1 MEINWFSVKWDN
13 NYKNHLL
20 MKTILKY
27 TKPILSIF
35 LGIAGLYLINLFFMK
50 PISMDHYLG
59 KEIISGMMD
68 SPEAMTYLGI
78 VDRLNFITNHQ
89 SNLSVH
95 GLEDRAEDLADL
107 KESKAMLE
115 RYDNSKLS
123 RQQKITKKIA
133 LFDLENKIKQEE
145 QFPFHDYPLNQIGG
159 IHLNMVQF
167 MTDIHPIRSKTEA
180 RAYIDRLNMFDEV
193 FGSSMETLNAQKD
206 AGIFPP
212 RFVFDHVI
220 RQLNEFINADEGNPI
235 RDVFERKI
243 NDSELGF
250 DDEFKAELMNDLN
263 LAIEES
269 VNPSFQLLLDF
280 MTATL
285 PMADPN
291 DGVWSLPNGDEFYAL
306 RLKVYTTTDYT
317 AEEIH
322 NIGLS
327 EVERISKRMQSI
339 LAELGYGDNLNV
351 GQMMNELNE
360 DPQFLYAD
368 TPDRKSIVV
377 KDYNDIVEETW
388 ITAAASFHK
397 MPASKVEV
405 RAVPEYSEQN
415 EAGGYYSAPALDG
428 SRPGVFYANL
438 YDIKQTP
445 TYSMRTLA
453 FHEAIPG
460 HHLQNALNLEN
471 EELTL
476 YRRFGYYTSAFGEG
490 WALYSERLSVEL
502 GMAKT
507 LYDELGVLQS
517 ELFRAVRLVVDTGLH
532 YKRWTREEAM
542 DYMKKTTGMSDAEVV
557 AEIERYI
564 VWPGQA
570 CSYKVGMLKILD
582 LREEAKAELGD
593 AFNIRDF
600 HSAVLDHGEPP
611 LFIVE
616 ELVDEMISNAN

>member
-1 MEINWFSVKWDN
+1 
-13 NYKNHLL
+13 
-20 MKTILKY
+20 
-27 TKPILSIF
+27 
-35 LGIAGLYLINLFFMK
+35 MK
-50 PISMDHYLG
+50 PISLDHYLG
-59 KEIISGMMD
+59 KEVISGMLD

-78 VDRLNFITNHQ
+78 IDQFNFITKHQ
-89 SNLSVH
+89 SKLSVY
-95 GLEDRAEDLADL
+95 GLEDQAEDLADM
-107 KESKAMLE
+107 KKSRAILE
-115 RYDNSKLS
+115 RYDDSKLTK
-123 RQQKITKKIA
+123 QQRISKNVA
-133 LFDLENKIKQEE
+133 LFDLDNKIKQEE
-145 QFPFHDYPLNQIGG
+145 EFPFHDYPLNQIGG

-167 MTDIHPIRSKTEA
+167 MTDVHPIRSKNEA
-180 RAYIDRLNMFDEV
+180 RAYIDRLNMLDDV
-193 FGSSMETLNAQKD
+193 FGSTIESLNAQRD

-220 RQLNEFINADEGNPI
+220 RQLNELINADQNPI

-243 NDSELGF
+243 NEPELGF
-250 DDEFKAELMNDLN
+250 SDKFKAELINDLN
-263 LAIEES
+263 LAMEES

-280 MTATL
+280 MIETL

-306 RLKVYTTTDYT
+306 RLKVYTTTDYS
-317 AEEIH
+317 AEDIH

-327 EVERISKRMQSI
+327 EVDRISKRMQDI
-339 LAELGYGDNLNV
+339 LSELGYGDNLNV
-351 GQMMNELNE
+351 GEMMNQLNE

-368 TPDRKSIVV
+368 TPDRKTIVI
-377 KDYNDIVEETW
+377 KDYSDIVEETW
-388 ITAAASFHK
+388 MAAADSFHR

-415 EAGGYYSAPALDG
+415 EAGGYYMSPALDG

-445 TYSMRTLA
+445 TYSMRALA

-471 EELTL
+471 EDLTL

-507 LYDELGVLQS
+507 LFDELGVLQS
-517 ELFRAVRLVVDTGLH
+517 ELFRSVRLVVDTGLH

-557 AEIERYI
+557 SEIERYI

-570 CSYKVGMLKILD
+570 CSYKVGMIKILD
-582 LREEAKAELGD
+582 LRERAKDQMGD
-593 AFNIRDF
+593 SFDIRDF

-616 ELVDEMISNAN
+616 ELVDEMISDAN

>member
-1 MEINWFSVKWDN
+1 MK
-13 NYKNHLL
+13 LL
-20 MKTILKY
+20 LNLTKKT
-27 TKPILSIF
+27 LSIV
-35 LGIAGLYLINLFFMK
+35 LGIFGLYLVNLFFMK
-50 PISMDHYLG
+50 PISLDHYLG
-59 KEIISGMMD
+59 KEVISGMLD

-78 VDRLNFITNHQ
+78 IDQFNFITKHQ
-89 SNLSVH
+89 SKLSVY
-95 GLEDRAEDLADL
+95 GLEDQAEDLADM
-107 KESKAMLE
+107 KKSRAILE
-115 RYDNSKLS
+115 RYDDSKLTK
-123 RQQKITKKIA
+123 QQRISKNVA
-133 LFDLENKIKQEE
+133 LFDLDNKIRQEE
-145 QFPFHDYPLNQIGG
+145 EFPFHDYPLNQIGG

-167 MTDIHPIRSKTEA
+167 MTDVHPIRNKSEA
-180 RAYIDRLNMFDEV
+180 RAYIDRLNMLDDV
-193 FGSSMETLNAQKD
+193 FGSTMESLNAQRD

-220 RQLNEFINADEGNPI
+220 RQLNELINADQNPI

-243 NDSELGF
+243 NEPELGF
-250 DDEFKAELMNDLN
+250 SDKLKAELINDLN
-263 LAIEES
+263 LAMEES

-280 MTATL
+280 MTETL

-291 DGVWSLPNGDEFYAL
+291 DGVWSLPNGDDFYAL
-306 RLKVYTTTDYT
+306 RLKVYTTTDYS
-317 AEEIH
+317 AEDIH

-327 EVERISKRMQSI
+327 EVDRISKRMQDI
-339 LAELGYGDNLNV
+339 LSELGYGDNLNV
-351 GQMMNELNE
+351 GEMMNQLNE

-368 TPDRKSIVV
+368 TPDRKTIVI
-377 KDYNDIVEETW
+377 KDYSDIVEETW
-388 ITAAASFHK
+388 MAAADSFHR

-415 EAGGYYSAPALDG
+415 EAGGYYMSPALDG

-445 TYSMRTLA
+445 TYSMRALA

-471 EELTL
+471 EDLTL

-507 LYDELGVLQS
+507 LFDELGVLQS
-517 ELFRAVRLVVDTGLH
+517 ELFRSVRLVVDTGLH

-557 AEIERYI
+557 SEIERYI

-570 CSYKVGMLKILD
+570 CSYKVGMIKILD
-582 LREEAKAELGD
+582 LRERAKDQMGD
-593 AFNIRDF
+593 SFDIRDF

-616 ELVDEMISNAN
+616 ELVDEMINDAN

>member
-1 MEINWFSVKWDN
+1 
-13 NYKNHLL
+13 
-20 MKTILKY
+20 
-27 TKPILSIF
+27 
-35 LGIAGLYLINLFFMK
+35 MK
-50 PISMDHYLG
+50 PISLDHYLG
-59 KEIISGMMD
+59 KEVISGMLD

-78 VDRLNFITNHQ
+78 IDQFNFITKHQ
-89 SNLSVH
+89 SKLSVY
-95 GLEDRAEDLADL
+95 GLEDQAEDLADM
-107 KESKAMLE
+107 KKSRAILE
-115 RYDNSKLS
+115 RYNDSKLTK
-123 RQQKITKKIA
+123 QQRISKNVA
-133 LFDLENKIKQEE
+133 LFDLDNKIRQEE
-145 QFPFHDYPLNQIGG
+145 EFPFHDYPLNQIGG

-167 MTDIHPIRSKTEA
+167 MTDVHPIRSKNEA
-180 RAYIDRLNMFDEV
+180 RAYIDRLNMLDDV
-193 FGSSMETLNAQKD
+193 FGSTIESLNAQRD

-220 RQLNEFINADEGNPI
+220 RQLNELINADQNPI

-243 NDSELGF
+243 NEPELGF
-250 DDEFKAELMNDLN
+250 SDQFKSELINDLN
-263 LAIEES
+263 LAMEES

-280 MTATL
+280 MIETL

-306 RLKVYTTTDYT
+306 RLKVYTTTDYS
-317 AEEIH
+317 AEDIH

-327 EVERISKRMQSI
+327 EVDRISKRMQDI
-339 LAELGYGDNLNV
+339 LSELGYGDNLNV
-351 GQMMNELNE
+351 GEMMNQLNE

-368 TPDRKSIVV
+368 TPDRKTIVI
-377 KDYNDIVEETW
+377 KDYSDIVEETW
-388 ITAAASFHK
+388 MAAADSFHR

-415 EAGGYYSAPALDG
+415 EAGGYYMSPSLDG

-445 TYSMRTLA
+445 TYSMRALA

-471 EELTL
+471 EDLTL

-507 LYDELGVLQS
+507 LFDELGVLQS
-517 ELFRAVRLVVDTGLH
+517 ELFRSVRLVVDTGLH

-557 AEIERYI
+557 SEIERYI

-570 CSYKVGMLKILD
+570 CSYKVGMIKILD
-582 LREEAKAELGD
+582 LRERAKDQMGD
-593 AFNIRDF
+593 SFDIRDF

-616 ELVDEMISNAN
+616 ELVDEMISDAN

>member
-1 MEINWFSVKWDN
+1 MK
-13 NYKNHLL
+13 LL
-20 MKTILKY
+20 LKLI
-27 TKPILSIF
+27 KPILATVVGIF
-35 LGIAGLYLINLFFMK
+35 GLYLVNLFFMK
-50 PISMDHYLG
+50 PISLDHYLG
-59 KEIISGMMD
+59 KEVISGMLD

-78 VDRLNFITNHQ
+78 IDQFNFITKHQ
-89 SNLSVH
+89 SKLSVY
-95 GLEDRAEDLADL
+95 GLEDQAEDLADM
-107 KESKAMLE
+107 KKSRAILE
-115 RYDNSKLS
+115 RYDDSKLTK
-123 RQQKITKKIA
+123 QQRISKNVA
-133 LFDLENKIKQEE
+133 LFDLDNKIKQEE
-145 QFPFHDYPLNQIGG
+145 EFPFHDYPLNQIGG

-167 MTDIHPIRSKTEA
+167 MTDVHPIRSKNEA
-180 RAYIDRLNMFDEV
+180 RAYIDRLNMFDDV
-193 FGSSMETLNAQKD
+193 FGSTIESLDAQRD

-220 RQLNEFINADEGNPI
+220 RQLNELINADQNPI

-243 NDSELGF
+243 NEPELAF
-250 DDEFKAELMNDLN
+250 SDKFKAELINDLN
-263 LAIEES
+263 LAMEES

-280 MTATL
+280 MIETL

-306 RLKVYTTTDYT
+306 RLKVYTTTDYS
-317 AEEIH
+317 AEDIH

-327 EVERISKRMQSI
+327 EVDRISKRMQDI
-339 LAELGYGDNLNV
+339 LSELGYGDNLNV
-351 GQMMNELNE
+351 GEMMNQLNE

-368 TPDRKSIVV
+368 TPDRKTIVI
-377 KDYNDIVEETW
+377 KDYSDIVEETW
-388 ITAAASFHK
+388 MAAADSFHR

-415 EAGGYYSAPALDG
+415 EAGGYYMSPALDG

-445 TYSMRTLA
+445 TYSMRALA

-471 EELTL
+471 EDLTL

-507 LYDELGVLQS
+507 LFDELGVLQS
-517 ELFRAVRLVVDTGLH
+517 ELFRSVRLVVDTGLH

-557 AEIERYI
+557 SEIERYI

-570 CSYKVGMLKILD
+570 CSYKVGMIKILD
-582 LREEAKAELGD
+582 LRERAKDQMGD
-593 AFNIRDF
+593 SFDIRDF

-611 LFIVE
+611 LFVIE
-616 ELVDEMISNAN
+616 NLVDDMIKEVN

>member
-1 MEINWFSVKWDN
+1 
-13 NYKNHLL
+13 
-20 MKTILKY
+20 
-27 TKPILSIF
+27 
-35 LGIAGLYLINLFFMK
+35 MK
-50 PISMDHYLG
+50 PISLDHYLG
-59 KEIISGMMD
+59 KEVISGMLD

-78 VDRLNFITNHQ
+78 IDQFNFITKHQ
-89 SNLSVH
+89 SKLSVY
-95 GLEDRAEDLADL
+95 GLEDQAEDLADM
-107 KESKAMLE
+107 KKSRAILE
-115 RYDNSKLS
+115 RYDDSKLTK
-123 RQQKITKKIA
+123 QQRISKNVA
-133 LFDLENKIKQEE
+133 LFDLDNKIKQEE
-145 QFPFHDYPLNQIGG
+145 EFPFHDYPLNQIGG

-167 MTDIHPIRSKTEA
+167 MTDVHPIRSKNEA
-180 RAYIDRLNMFDEV
+180 RAYIDRLNMLDDV
-193 FGSSMETLNAQKD
+193 FGSTIESLNAQRD

-220 RQLNEFINADEGNPI
+220 RQLNELINADQNPI

-243 NDSELGF
+243 NEPELGF
-250 DDEFKAELMNDLN
+250 SDKFKAELINDLN
-263 LAIEES
+263 LAMEES

-280 MTATL
+280 MIETL

-306 RLKVYTTTDYT
+306 RLKVYTTTDYS
-317 AEEIH
+317 AEDIH

-327 EVERISKRMQSI
+327 EVDRISKRMQDI
-339 LAELGYGDNLNV
+339 LSELGYGDNLNV
-351 GQMMNELNE
+351 GEMMNQLNE

-368 TPDRKSIVV
+368 TPDRKTIVI
-377 KDYNDIVEETW
+377 KDYSDIVEETW
-388 ITAAASFHK
+388 MAAADSFHR

-415 EAGGYYSAPALDG
+415 EAGGYYMSPALDG

-445 TYSMRTLA
+445 TYSMRALS

-471 EELTL
+471 EDLTL

-507 LYDELGVLQS
+507 LFDELGVLQS
-517 ELFRAVRLVVDTGLH
+517 ELFRSVRLVVDTGLH

-557 AEIERYI
+557 SEIERYI

-570 CSYKVGMLKILD
+570 CSYKVGMIKILD
-582 LREEAKAELGD
+582 LRERAKDQMGD
-593 AFNIRDF
+593 SFDIRDF

-611 LFIVE
+611 LFLSLIH
-616 ELVDEMISNAN
+616 I

>member
-1 MEINWFSVKWDN
+1 MEISWFSVKWA
-13 NYKNHLL
+13 NHLL
-20 MKTILKY
+20 MKLLLKLI
-27 TKPILSIF
+27 KPILSTVVGIF
-35 LGIAGLYLINLFFMK
+35 GLYLVNLFFMK
-50 PISMDHYLG
+50 PISLDHYLG
-59 KEIISGMMD
+59 KEVISGMLD

-78 VDRLNFITNHQ
+78 IDQFNFITKHQ
-89 SNLSVH
+89 SKLSVY
-95 GLEDRAEDLADL
+95 GLEDQAEDLADM
-107 KESKAMLE
+107 KKSRAILE
-115 RYDNSKLS
+115 RYDDSKLTK
-123 RQQKITKKIA
+123 QQRISKNVA
-133 LFDLENKIKQEE
+133 LFDLDNKIKQEE
-145 QFPFHDYPLNQIGG
+145 EFPFHDYPLNQIGG

-167 MTDIHPIRSKTEA
+167 MTDVHPIRSKNEA
-180 RAYIDRLNMFDEV
+180 RAYIDRLNMLDDV
-193 FGSSMETLNAQKD
+193 FGSTIESLNAQRD

-220 RQLNEFINADEGNPI
+220 RQLNELINADQNPI

-243 NDSELGF
+243 NEPELGF
-250 DDEFKAELMNDLN
+250 SDKFKAELINDLN
-263 LAIEES
+263 LAMEES

-280 MTATL
+280 MIETL

-306 RLKVYTTTDYT
+306 RLKVYTTTDYS
-317 AEEIH
+317 AEDIH

-327 EVERISKRMQSI
+327 EVDRISKRMQDI
-339 LAELGYGDNLNV
+339 LSELGYGDNLNV
-351 GQMMNELNE
+351 GEMMNQLNE

-368 TPDRKSIVV
+368 TPDRKTIVI
-377 KDYNDIVEETW
+377 KDYSDIVEETW
-388 ITAAASFHK
+388 MAAADSFHR

-415 EAGGYYSAPALDG
+415 EAGGYYMSPALDG

-445 TYSMRTLA
+445 TYSMRALA

-471 EELTL
+471 EDLTL

-507 LYDELGVLQS
+507 LFDELGVLQS
-517 ELFRAVRLVVDTGLH
+517 ELFRSVRLVVDTGLH

-557 AEIERYI
+557 SEIERYI

-570 CSYKVGMLKILD
+570 CSYKVGMIKILD
-582 LREEAKAELGD
+582 LRERAKDQMAD
-593 AFNIRDF
+593 SFDIRDF

-611 LFIVE
+611 LFVIE
-616 ELVDEMISNAN
+616 NLVDDMIKEVN

>member
-1 MEINWFSVKWDN
+1 
-13 NYKNHLL
+13 
-20 MKTILKY
+20 
-27 TKPILSIF
+27 
-35 LGIAGLYLINLFFMK
+35 MK
-50 PISMDHYLG
+50 PISLDHYLG
-59 KEIISGMMD
+59 KEVISGMLD

-78 VDRLNFITNHQ
+78 IDQFNFITKHQ
-89 SNLSVH
+89 SKLSVY
-95 GLEDRAEDLADL
+95 GLEDQAEDLADM
-107 KESKAMLE
+107 KKSRAILE
-115 RYDNSKLS
+115 RYNDSKL
-123 RQQKITKKIA
+123 TKHQRISKNVA
-133 LFDLENKIKQEE
+133 LFDLDNKIRQEE
-145 QFPFHDYPLNQIGG
+145 EFPFHDYPLNQIGG

-167 MTDIHPIRSKTEA
+167 MTDVHPIRSKNEA
-180 RAYIDRLNMFDEV
+180 RAYIDRLNMLDDV
-193 FGSSMETLNAQKD
+193 FGSSIESLNAQRD

-220 RQLNEFINADEGNPI
+220 RQLNELINADQNPI

-243 NDSELGF
+243 NEPELGF
-250 DDEFKAELMNDLN
+250 SDKFKAELINDLN
-263 LAIEES
+263 LAMEES

-280 MTATL
+280 MIETL

-306 RLKVYTTTDYT
+306 RLKVYTTTDYS
-317 AEEIH
+317 AEDIH

-327 EVERISKRMQSI
+327 EVDRISKRMQDI
-339 LAELGYGDNLNV
+339 LSELGYGDNLNV
-351 GQMMNELNE
+351 GEMMNQLNE

-368 TPDRKSIVV
+368 TPDRKTIVI
-377 KDYNDIVEETW
+377 KDYSDIVEETW
-388 ITAAASFHK
+388 MAAADSFHR

-415 EAGGYYSAPALDG
+415 EAGGYYMSPALDG

-445 TYSMRTLA
+445 TYSMRALA

-471 EELTL
+471 EDLTL

-507 LYDELGVLQS
+507 LFDELGVLQS
-517 ELFRAVRLVVDTGLH
+517 ELFRSVRLVVDTGLH

-557 AEIERYI
+557 SEIERYI

-570 CSYKVGMLKILD
+570 CSYKVGMIKILD
-582 LREEAKAELGD
+582 LRERAKDQMGD
-593 AFNIRDF
+593 SFDIRDF

-616 ELVDEMISNAN
+616 ELVDEMISDAN

>member
-1 MEINWFSVKWDN
+1 MK
-13 NYKNHLL
+13 LL
-20 MKTILKY
+20 LKLI
-27 TKPILSIF
+27 KPILATVVGIF
-35 LGIAGLYLINLFFMK
+35 GLYLVNLFFMK
-50 PISMDHYLG
+50 PISLDHYLG
-59 KEIISGMMD
+59 KEVISGMLD

-78 VDRLNFITNHQ
+78 IDQFNFITKHQ
-89 SNLSVH
+89 SKLSVY
-95 GLEDRAEDLADL
+95 GLEDQAEDLADM
-107 KESKAMLE
+107 KKSRAILE
-115 RYDNSKLS
+115 RYDDSKLTK
-123 RQQKITKKIA
+123 QQRISKNVA
-133 LFDLENKIKQEE
+133 LFDLDNKIKQEE
-145 QFPFHDYPLNQIGG
+145 EFPFHDYPLNQIGG

-167 MTDIHPIRSKTEA
+167 MTDVHPIRSKNEA
-180 RAYIDRLNMFDEV
+180 RAYIDRLNMFDDV
-193 FGSSMETLNAQKD
+193 FGSTIESLDAQRD

-220 RQLNEFINADEGNPI
+220 RQLNELINADQNPI

-243 NDSELGF
+243 NEPELDF
-250 DDEFKAELMNDLN
+250 NDKFKAELINDLN
-263 LAIEES
+263 LAMEES

-280 MTATL
+280 MIETL

-306 RLKVYTTTDYT
+306 RLKVYTTTDYS
-317 AEEIH
+317 AEDIH

-327 EVERISKRMQSI
+327 EVDRISKRMQDI
-339 LAELGYGDNLNV
+339 LSELGYGDNLNV
-351 GQMMNELNE
+351 GEMMNQLNE

-368 TPDRKSIVV
+368 TPDRKTIVI
-377 KDYNDIVEETW
+377 KDYSDIVEETW
-388 ITAAASFHK
+388 MAAADSFHR

-415 EAGGYYSAPALDG
+415 EAGGYYMAPALDG

-445 TYSMRTLA
+445 TYSMRSLA

-471 EELTL
+471 EDLTL

-507 LYDELGVLQS
+507 LFDELGVLQS
-517 ELFRAVRLVVDTGLH
+517 ELFRSVRLVVDTGLH

-557 AEIERYI
+557 SEIERYI

-570 CSYKVGMLKILD
+570 CSYKVGMIKILD
-582 LREEAKAELGD
+582 LRERAKDQMGD
-593 AFNIRDF
+593 SFDIRDF

-611 LFIVE
+611 LFVIE
-616 ELVDEMISNAN
+616 NLVDDMIKEVN

>member
-1 MEINWFSVKWDN
+1 MK
-13 NYKNHLL
+13 LL
-20 MKTILKY
+20 LKLI
-27 TKPILSIF
+27 KPILATVVGIF
-35 LGIAGLYLINLFFMK
+35 GLYLVNLFFMK
-50 PISMDHYLG
+50 PISLDHYLG
-59 KEIISGMMD
+59 KEVISGMLD

-78 VDRLNFITNHQ
+78 IDQFNFITKHQ
-89 SNLSVH
+89 SKLSVY
-95 GLEDRAEDLADL
+95 GLEDQAEDLADM
-107 KESKAMLE
+107 KKSRAILE
-115 RYDNSKLS
+115 RYDDSKLTK
-123 RQQKITKKIA
+123 QQRISKNVA
-133 LFDLENKIKQEE
+133 LFDLDNKIKQEE
-145 QFPFHDYPLNQIGG
+145 EFPFHDYPLNQIGG

-167 MTDIHPIRSKTEA
+167 MTDVHPIRSKNEA
-180 RAYIDRLNMFDEV
+180 RAYIDRLNMFDDV
-193 FGSSMETLNAQKD
+193 FGSTIESLDAQRD

-220 RQLNEFINADEGNPI
+220 RQLNELINADQNPI

-243 NDSELGF
+243 NEPELDF
-250 DDEFKAELMNDLN
+250 NDKFKAELINDLN
-263 LAIEES
+263 LAMEES

-280 MTATL
+280 MIETL

-306 RLKVYTTTDYT
+306 RLKVYTTTDYS
-317 AEEIH
+317 AEDIH

-327 EVERISKRMQSI
+327 EVDRISKRMQDI
-339 LAELGYGDNLNV
+339 LSELGYGDNLNV
-351 GQMMNELNE
+351 GEMMNQLNE

-368 TPDRKSIVV
+368 TPDRKTIVI
-377 KDYNDIVEETW
+377 KDYSDIVEETW
-388 ITAAASFHK
+388 MAAADSFHR

-415 EAGGYYSAPALDG
+415 EAGGYYMSPALDG

-445 TYSMRTLA
+445 TYSMRALA

-471 EELTL
+471 EDLTL

-507 LYDELGVLQS
+507 LFDELGVLQS
-517 ELFRAVRLVVDTGLH
+517 ELFRSVRLVVDTGLH

-557 AEIERYI
+557 SEIERYI

-570 CSYKVGMLKILD
+570 CSYKVGMIKILD
-582 LREEAKAELGD
+582 LRERAKDQMAD
-593 AFNIRDF
+593 SFDIRDF

-611 LFIVE
+611 LFVIE
-616 ELVDEMISNAN
+616 NLVDDMIKEVN

>member
-1 MEINWFSVKWDN
+1 
-13 NYKNHLL
+13 
-20 MKTILKY
+20 
-27 TKPILSIF
+27 
-35 LGIAGLYLINLFFMK
+35 MK
-50 PISMDHYLG
+50 PISLDHYLG
-59 KEIISGMMD
+59 KEVISGMLD

-78 VDRLNFITNHQ
+78 IDQFNFITKHQ
-89 SNLSVH
+89 SKLSVY
-95 GLEDRAEDLADL
+95 GLEDQAEDLADM
-107 KESKAMLE
+107 KKSRAILE
-115 RYDNSKLS
+115 RYNDSKLTK
-123 RQQKITKKIA
+123 QQRISKNVA
-133 LFDLENKIKQEE
+133 LFDLDNKIRQEE
-145 QFPFHDYPLNQIGG
+145 EFPFHDYPLNQIGG

-167 MTDIHPIRSKTEA
+167 MTDVHPIRSKNEA
-180 RAYIDRLNMFDEV
+180 KAYIDRLNMLDDV
-193 FGSSMETLNAQKD
+193 FGSTIESLNAQRD

-220 RQLNEFINADEGNPI
+220 RQLNELINADQNPI

-243 NDSELGF
+243 NEPELGF
-250 DDEFKAELMNDLN
+250 SDKFKAELINDLN
-263 LAIEES
+263 LAMEES

-280 MTATL
+280 MIETL

-306 RLKVYTTTDYT
+306 RLKVYTTTDYS
-317 AEEIH
+317 AEDIH

-327 EVERISKRMQSI
+327 EVDRISKRMQDI
-339 LAELGYGDNLNV
+339 LSELGYGDNLNV
-351 GQMMNELNE
+351 GEMMNQLNE

-368 TPDRKSIVV
+368 TPDRKTIVI
-377 KDYNDIVEETW
+377 KDYSDIVEETW
-388 ITAAASFHK
+388 MAAADSFHR

-415 EAGGYYSAPALDG
+415 EAGGYYMSPALDG

-445 TYSMRTLA
+445 TYSMRALA

-471 EELTL
+471 EDLTL
-476 YRRFGYYTSAFGEG
+476 YRRFGYYTSAFGEC

-502 GMAKT
+502 GMAKS
-507 LYDELGVLQS
+507 LFDELGVLQS
-517 ELFRAVRLVVDTGLH
+517 ELFRSVRLVVDTGLH

-557 AEIERYI
+557 SEIERYI

-570 CSYKVGMLKILD
+570 CSYKVGMIKILD
-582 LREEAKAELGD
+582 LRERAKDQMGD
-593 AFNIRDF
+593 SFDIRDF

-616 ELVDEMISNAN
+616 ELVDEMISDAN

>member
-1 MEINWFSVKWDN
+1 
-13 NYKNHLL
+13 
-20 MKTILKY
+20 
-27 TKPILSIF
+27 
-35 LGIAGLYLINLFFMK
+35 MK
-50 PISMDHYLG
+50 PISLDHYLG
-59 KEIISGMMD
+59 KEVISGMLD

-78 VDRLNFITNHQ
+78 IDQFNFITKHQ
-89 SNLSVH
+89 SKLSVY
-95 GLEDRAEDLADL
+95 GLEDQAEDLADM
-107 KESKAMLE
+107 KKSRAILE
-115 RYDNSKLS
+115 RYNDSKLTK
-123 RQQKITKKIA
+123 QQRISKNVA
-133 LFDLENKIKQEE
+133 LFDLDNKIRQEE
-145 QFPFHDYPLNQIGG
+145 EFPFHDYPLNQIGG

-167 MTDIHPIRSKTEA
+167 MTDVHPIRSKNEA
-180 RAYIDRLNMFDEV
+180 RAYIDRLNMLDDV
-193 FGSSMETLNAQKD
+193 FGSTIESLNAQRD

-220 RQLNEFINADEGNPI
+220 RQLNELINADQNPI

-243 NDSELGF
+243 NKPELGF
-250 DDEFKAELMNDLN
+250 SDKFKAELINDLN
-263 LAIEES
+263 LAMEES

-280 MTATL
+280 MIETL

-306 RLKVYTTTDYT
+306 RLKVYTTTDYS
-317 AEEIH
+317 AEDIH

-327 EVERISKRMQSI
+327 EVDRISKRMQDI
-339 LAELGYGDNLNV
+339 LSELGYGDNLNV
-351 GQMMNELNE
+351 GEMMNQLNE

-368 TPDRKSIVV
+368 TPDRKTIVI
-377 KDYNDIVEETW
+377 KDYSDIVEETW
-388 ITAAASFHK
+388 MAAADSFHR

-415 EAGGYYSAPALDG
+415 EAGGYYMSPALDG

-445 TYSMRTLA
+445 TYSMRALA

-471 EELTL
+471 EDLTL

-507 LYDELGVLQS
+507 LFDELGVLQS
-517 ELFRAVRLVVDTGLH
+517 ELFRSVRLVVDTGLH

-557 AEIERYI
+557 SEIERYI

-570 CSYKVGMLKILD
+570 CSYKVGMIKILD
-582 LREEAKAELGD
+582 LRERAKDQMGD
-593 AFNIRDF
+593 SFDIRDF

-616 ELVDEMISNAN
+616 ELVDEMISDAN

>member
-1 MEINWFSVKWDN
+1 MKI
-13 NYKNHLL
+13 LL
-20 MKTILKY
+20 KLTKYIL
-27 TKPILSIF
+27 TTVVGIF
-35 LGIAGLYLINLFFMK
+35 GLYLVNLFFMK
-50 PISMDHYLG
+50 PISLDHYLG
-59 KEIISGMMD
+59 KEVISGMLD

-78 VDRLNFITNHQ
+78 IDQFNFITKHL
-89 SNLSVH
+89 SKLSVY
-95 GLEDRAEDLADL
+95 GLEDQAEDLADM
-107 KESKAMLE
+107 KKSRAILE
-115 RYDNSKLS
+115 RYNDSKLTK
-123 RQQKITKKIA
+123 QQRISKNVA
-133 LFDLENKIKQEE
+133 LFDLDNKIRQEE
-145 QFPFHDYPLNQIGG
+145 EFPFHDYPLNQIGG

-167 MTDIHPIRSKTEA
+167 MTDVHPIRSKNEA
-180 RAYIDRLNMFDEV
+180 RAYIDRLNMLDDV
-193 FGSSMETLNAQKD
+193 FGSTIESLNAQRD

-220 RQLNEFINADEGNPI
+220 RQLNELINADQNPI

-243 NDSELGF
+243 NEPELGF
-250 DDEFKAELMNDLN
+250 SDKFKAELINDLN
-263 LAIEES
+263 LAMEES

-280 MTATL
+280 MIETL

-306 RLKVYTTTDYT
+306 RLKVYTTTDYS
-317 AEEIH
+317 AEDIH

-327 EVERISKRMQSI
+327 EVDRISKRMQDI
-339 LAELGYGDNLNV
+339 LSELGYGDNLNV
-351 GQMMNELNE
+351 GEMMNQLNE

-368 TPDRKSIVV
+368 TPDRKTIVI
-377 KDYNDIVEETW
+377 KDYSDIVEETW
-388 ITAAASFHK
+388 MAAADSFHR

-415 EAGGYYSAPALDG
+415 EAGGYYMSPALDG

-445 TYSMRTLA
+445 TYSMRALA

-471 EELTL
+471 EDLTL

-507 LYDELGVLQS
+507 LFDELGVLQS
-517 ELFRAVRLVVDTGLH
+517 ELFRSVRLVVDTGLH

-557 AEIERYI
+557 SEIERYI

-570 CSYKVGMLKILD
+570 CSYKVGMIKILD
-582 LREEAKAELGD
+582 LRERAKDQMGD
-593 AFNIRDF
+593 SFDIRDF

-616 ELVDEMISNAN
+616 ELVDEMISDAN

>member
-1 MEINWFSVKWDN
+1 
-13 NYKNHLL
+13 
-20 MKTILKY
+20 
-27 TKPILSIF
+27 
-35 LGIAGLYLINLFFMK
+35 MK
-50 PISMDHYLG
+50 PISLDHYLG
-59 KEIISGMMD
+59 KEVISGMLD

-78 VDRLNFITNHQ
+78 IDQFNFITKHQ
-89 SNLSVH
+89 SKLSVY
-95 GLEDRAEDLADL
+95 GLEDQAEDLADM
-107 KESKAMLE
+107 KKSRAILE
-115 RYDNSKLS
+115 RYNDSKLTK
-123 RQQKITKKIA
+123 QQRISKNVA
-133 LFDLENKIKQEE
+133 LFDLDNKIRQEE
-145 QFPFHDYPLNQIGG
+145 EFPFHDYPLNQIGG

-167 MTDIHPIRSKTEA
+167 MTDVHPIRSKNEA
-180 RAYIDRLNMFDEV
+180 KAYIDRLNMLDDV
-193 FGSSMETLNAQKD
+193 FGSTIESLNAQRD

-220 RQLNEFINADEGNPI
+220 RQLNELINADQNPI

-243 NDSELGF
+243 NEPELAF
-250 DDEFKAELMNDLN
+250 SDQFKAELINDLN
-263 LAIEES
+263 LAMEES

-280 MTATL
+280 MIETL

-306 RLKVYTTTDYT
+306 RLKVYTTTDYS
-317 AEEIH
+317 AEDIH

-327 EVERISKRMQSI
+327 EVDRISKRMQDI
-339 LAELGYGDNLNV
+339 LSELGYGDNLNV
-351 GQMMNELNE
+351 GEMMNQLNE

-368 TPDRKSIVV
+368 TPDRKTIVI
-377 KDYNDIVEETW
+377 KDYSDIVEETW
-388 ITAAASFHK
+388 MAAADSFHR

-415 EAGGYYSAPALDG
+415 EAGGYYMSPALDG

-445 TYSMRTLA
+445 TYSMRALA

-471 EELTL
+471 EDLTL

-502 GMAKT
+502 GMAKS
-507 LYDELGVLQS
+507 LFDELGVLQS
-517 ELFRAVRLVVDTGLH
+517 ELFRSVRLVVDTGLH

-557 AEIERYI
+557 SEIERYI

-570 CSYKVGMLKILD
+570 CSYKVGMIKILD
-582 LREEAKAELGD
+582 LRERAKDQMGD
-593 AFNIRDF
+593 SFDIRDF

-616 ELVDEMISNAN
+616 ELVDEMISDAN

>member
-1 MEINWFSVKWDN
+1 MK
-13 NYKNHLL
+13 LL
-20 MKTILKY
+20 LKLI
-27 TKPILSIF
+27 KPILSTVVGIF
-35 LGIAGLYLINLFFMK
+35 GLYLVNLFFMK
-50 PISMDHYLG
+50 PISLDHYLG
-59 KEIISGMMD
+59 KEVISGMLD

-78 VDRLNFITNHQ
+78 IDQFNFITKHQ
-89 SNLSVH
+89 SKLSVY
-95 GLEDRAEDLADL
+95 GLEDQAEDLADM
-107 KESKAMLE
+107 KKSRAILE
-115 RYDNSKLS
+115 RYDDSKLTK
-123 RQQKITKKIA
+123 QQRISKNVA
-133 LFDLENKIKQEE
+133 LFDLDNKIKQEE
-145 QFPFHDYPLNQIGG
+145 EFPFHDYPLNQIGG

-167 MTDIHPIRSKTEA
+167 MTDVHPIRGKNEA
-180 RAYIDRLNMFDEV
+180 RAYIDRLNMLDDV
-193 FGSSMETLNAQKD
+193 FGSTIESLNAQRD

-220 RQLNEFINADEGNPI
+220 RQLNELINADQNPI

-243 NDSELGF
+243 NEPELAF
-250 DDEFKAELMNDLN
+250 SDKFKAELINDLN

-280 MTATL
+280 MIETL

-306 RLKVYTTTDYT
+306 RLKVYTTTDYS
-317 AEEIH
+317 AEDIH

-327 EVERISKRMQSI
+327 EVDRISKRMQDI
-339 LAELGYGDNLNV
+339 LSELGYGDNLNV
-351 GQMMNELNE
+351 GEMMNQLNE

-368 TPDRKSIVV
+368 TPDRKTIVI
-377 KDYNDIVEETW
+377 KDYSDIVEETW
-388 ITAAASFHK
+388 MAAADSFHR

-415 EAGGYYSAPALDG
+415 EAGGYYMSPALDG

-445 TYSMRTLA
+445 TYSMRALA

-471 EELTL
+471 EDLTL

-507 LYDELGVLQS
+507 LFDELGVLQS
-517 ELFRAVRLVVDTGLH
+517 ELFRSVRLVVDTGLH

-557 AEIERYI
+557 SEIERYI

-570 CSYKVGMLKILD
+570 CSYKVGMIKILD
-582 LREEAKAELGD
+582 LRERAKDQMGD
-593 AFNIRDF
+593 SFDIRDF

-611 LFIVE
+611 LFVIE
-616 ELVDEMISNAN
+616 NLVDDMIKEVN

>member
-1 MEINWFSVKWDN
+1 
-13 NYKNHLL
+13 
-20 MKTILKY
+20 
-27 TKPILSIF
+27 
-35 LGIAGLYLINLFFMK
+35 MK
-50 PISMDHYLG
+50 PISLDHYLG
-59 KEIISGMMD
+59 KEVISGMLD

-78 VDRLNFITNHQ
+78 IDQFNFITKHQ
-89 SNLSVH
+89 SKLSVY
-95 GLEDRAEDLADL
+95 GLEDQAEDLADM
-107 KESKAMLE
+107 KKSRAILE
-115 RYDNSKLS
+115 RYDDSKLTK
-123 RQQKITKKIA
+123 QQRISKNVA
-133 LFDLENKIKQEE
+133 LFDLDNKIKQEE
-145 QFPFHDYPLNQIGG
+145 EFPFHDYPLNQIGG

-167 MTDIHPIRSKTEA
+167 MTDVHPIRSKNEA
-180 RAYIDRLNMFDEV
+180 KAYIDRLNMLDDV
-193 FGSSMETLNAQKD
+193 FGSTIESLNAQRD

-220 RQLNEFINADEGNPI
+220 RQLNELINADQNPI

-243 NDSELGF
+243 NEPELGF
-250 DDEFKAELMNDLN
+250 SDKFKAELINDLN
-263 LAIEES
+263 LAMEES

-280 MTATL
+280 MIETL

-306 RLKVYTTTDYT
+306 RLKVYTTTDYS
-317 AEEIH
+317 AEDIH

-327 EVERISKRMQSI
+327 EVDRISKRMQDI
-339 LAELGYGDNLNV
+339 LSELGYGDNLNV
-351 GQMMNELNE
+351 GEMMNQLNE

-368 TPDRKSIVV
+368 TPDRKTIVI
-377 KDYNDIVEETW
+377 KDYSDIVEETW
-388 ITAAASFHK
+388 MAAADSFHR

-405 RAVPEYSEQN
+405 RAVPEYSEEN
-415 EAGGYYSAPALDG
+415 EAGGYYMSPALDG

-445 TYSMRTLA
+445 TYSMRALA

-471 EELTL
+471 EDLTL

-507 LYDELGVLQS
+507 LFDELGVLQS
-517 ELFRAVRLVVDTGLH
+517 ELFRSVRLVVDTGLH

-557 AEIERYI
+557 SEIERYI

-570 CSYKVGMLKILD
+570 CSYKVGMIKILD
-582 LREEAKAELGD
+582 LRERAKDQMGD
-593 AFNIRDF
+593 SFDIRDF

-616 ELVDEMISNAN
+616 ELVDEMISDAN

>member
-1 MEINWFSVKWDN
+1 
-13 NYKNHLL
+13 
-20 MKTILKY
+20 
-27 TKPILSIF
+27 
-35 LGIAGLYLINLFFMK
+35 MK
-50 PISMDHYLG
+50 PISLDHYLG
-59 KEIISGMMD
+59 KEVISGTLD

-78 VDRLNFITNHQ
+78 IDQFNFITKHQ
-89 SNLSVH
+89 SKLSVY
-95 GLEDRAEDLADL
+95 GLEDQAEDLADM
-107 KESKAMLE
+107 KKSRAILE
-115 RYDNSKLS
+115 RYDDSKLTK
-123 RQQKITKKIA
+123 QQRISKNVA
-133 LFDLENKIKQEE
+133 LFDLDNKIKQEE
-145 QFPFHDYPLNQIGG
+145 EFPFHDYPLNQIGG

-167 MTDIHPIRSKTEA
+167 MTDVHPIRSKNEA
-180 RAYIDRLNMFDEV
+180 KAYIDRLNMLDDV
-193 FGSSMETLNAQKD
+193 FGSTIESLNAQRD

-220 RQLNEFINADEGNPI
+220 RQLNELINADQNPI

-243 NDSELGF
+243 NEPELAF
-250 DDEFKAELMNDLN
+250 SDQFKAELINDLN

-280 MTATL
+280 MIETL

-306 RLKVYTTTDYT
+306 RLKVYTTTDYS
-317 AEEIH
+317 AEDIH

-327 EVERISKRMQSI
+327 EVDRISKRMQDI
-339 LAELGYGDNLNV
+339 LSELGYGDNLNV
-351 GQMMNELNE
+351 GEMMNQLNE

-368 TPDRKSIVV
+368 TPDRKTIVI
-377 KDYNDIVEETW
+377 KDYSDIVEETW
-388 ITAAASFHK
+388 MAAADSFHR

-415 EAGGYYSAPALDG
+415 EAGGYYMSPALDG

-445 TYSMRTLA
+445 TYSMRALA

-471 EELTL
+471 EDLTL

-507 LYDELGVLQS
+507 LFDELGVLQS
-517 ELFRAVRLVVDTGLH
+517 ELFRSVRLVVDTGLH

-557 AEIERYI
+557 SEIERYI

-570 CSYKVGMLKILD
+570 CSYKVGMIKILD
-582 LREEAKAELGD
+582 LRERAKDQMGD
-593 AFNIRDF
+593 SFDIRDF

-616 ELVDEMISNAN
+616 ELVDEMISDAN

>member
-1 MEINWFSVKWDN
+1 
-13 NYKNHLL
+13 
-20 MKTILKY
+20 
-27 TKPILSIF
+27 
-35 LGIAGLYLINLFFMK
+35 MK
-50 PISMDHYLG
+50 PISLDHYLG
-59 KEIISGMMD
+59 KEVISGMLD

-78 VDRLNFITNHQ
+78 IDQFNFITKHQ
-89 SNLSVH
+89 SKLSVY
-95 GLEDRAEDLADL
+95 GLEDQAEDLADM
-107 KESKAMLE
+107 KKSRAILE
-115 RYDNSKLS
+115 RYNDSKLTK
-123 RQQKITKKIA
+123 QQRISKNVA
-133 LFDLENKIKQEE
+133 LFDLDNKIKQEE
-145 QFPFHDYPLNQIGG
+145 EFPFHDYPLNQIGG

-167 MTDIHPIRSKTEA
+167 MTDVHPIRSKNEA
-180 RAYIDRLNMFDEV
+180 RAYIDRLNMLDDV
-193 FGSSMETLNAQKD
+193 FGSTIESLNAQRD

-220 RQLNEFINADEGNPI
+220 RQLNELINADQNPI

-243 NDSELGF
+243 NEPELGF
-250 DDEFKAELMNDLN
+250 SDKFKAELINDLN
-263 LAIEES
+263 LAMEES

-280 MTATL
+280 MIETL

-306 RLKVYTTTDYT
+306 RLKVYTTTDYS
-317 AEEIH
+317 AEDIH

-327 EVERISKRMQSI
+327 EVDRISKRMQDI
-339 LAELGYGDNLNV
+339 LSELGYGDNLNV
-351 GQMMNELNE
+351 GEMMNQLNE

-368 TPDRKSIVV
+368 TPDRKTIVI
-377 KDYNDIVEETW
+377 KDYSDIVEETW
-388 ITAAASFHK
+388 MAAADSFHR

-415 EAGGYYSAPALDG
+415 EAGGYYMSPALDG

-445 TYSMRTLA
+445 TYSMRALA

-471 EELTL
+471 EDLTL

-507 LYDELGVLQS
+507 LFDELGVLQS
-517 ELFRAVRLVVDTGLH
+517 ELFRSVRLVVDTGLH

-557 AEIERYI
+557 SEIERYI

-570 CSYKVGMLKILD
+570 CSYKVGMIKILD
-582 LREEAKAELGD
+582 LRERAKDQMGD
-593 AFNIRDF
+593 SFDIRDF

-616 ELVDEMISNAN
+616 ELVDEMISDAN

>member
-1 MEINWFSVKWDN
+1 
-13 NYKNHLL
+13 
-20 MKTILKY
+20 
-27 TKPILSIF
+27 
-35 LGIAGLYLINLFFMK
+35 MK
-50 PISMDHYLG
+50 PISLDHYLG
-59 KEIISGMMD
+59 KEVISGMLD

-78 VDRLNFITNHQ
+78 IDQFNFITKHQ
-89 SNLSVH
+89 SKLSVY
-95 GLEDRAEDLADL
+95 GLEDQAEDLADM
-107 KESKAMLE
+107 KKSRAILE
-115 RYDNSKLS
+115 RYDDSKLTK
-123 RQQKITKKIA
+123 QQRISKNVA
-133 LFDLENKIKQEE
+133 LFDLDNKIKQEE
-145 QFPFHDYPLNQIGG
+145 EFPFHDYPLNQIGG

-167 MTDIHPIRSKTEA
+167 MTDVHPIRSKNEA
-180 RAYIDRLNMFDEV
+180 KAYIDRLNMLDDV
-193 FGSSMETLNAQKD
+193 FGSTIESLNAQRD

-220 RQLNEFINADEGNPI
+220 RQLNELINADQNPI

-243 NDSELGF
+243 NEPELAF
-250 DDEFKAELMNDLN
+250 SDKFKAELINDLN
-263 LAIEES
+263 LAMEES

-280 MTATL
+280 MIETL

-306 RLKVYTTTDYT
+306 RLKVYTTTDYS
-317 AEEIH
+317 AEDIH

-327 EVERISKRMQSI
+327 EVDRISKRMQDI
-339 LAELGYGDNLNV
+339 LSELGYGDNLNV
-351 GQMMNELNE
+351 GEMMNQLNE

-368 TPDRKSIVV
+368 TPDRKTIVI
-377 KDYNDIVEETW
+377 KDYSDIVEETW
-388 ITAAASFHK
+388 MAAADSFHR

-415 EAGGYYSAPALDG
+415 EAGGYYMSPALDG
-428 SRPGVFYANL
+428 SSPGVFYANL

-445 TYSMRTLA
+445 TYSMRALA

-471 EELTL
+471 EDLTL

-507 LYDELGVLQS
+507 LFDELGVLQS
-517 ELFRAVRLVVDTGLH
+517 ELFRSVRLVVDTGLH

-557 AEIERYI
+557 SEIERYI

-570 CSYKVGMLKILD
+570 CSYKVGMIKILD
-582 LREEAKAELGD
+582 LRERAKDQMGD
-593 AFNIRDF
+593 SFDIRDF

-611 LFIVE
+611 LFVIE
-616 ELVDEMISNAN
+616 NLVDDMIKEVN

>member
-1 MEINWFSVKWDN
+1 
-13 NYKNHLL
+13 
-20 MKTILKY
+20 
-27 TKPILSIF
+27 
-35 LGIAGLYLINLFFMK
+35 MK
-50 PISMDHYLG
+50 PISLDHYLG
-59 KEIISGMMD
+59 KEVISGMLD

-78 VDRLNFITNHQ
+78 IDQFNFITKHQ
-89 SNLSVH
+89 SKLSVY
-95 GLEDRAEDLADL
+95 GLEDQAEDLADM
-107 KESKAMLE
+107 KKSRAILE
-115 RYDNSKLS
+115 RYNDSKLTK
-123 RQQKITKKIA
+123 QQRISKNVA
-133 LFDLENKIKQEE
+133 LFDLDNKIRQEE
-145 QFPFHDYPLNQIGG
+145 EFPFHDYPLNQIGG

-167 MTDIHPIRSKTEA
+167 MTDVHPIRSKNEA
-180 RAYIDRLNMFDEV
+180 RAYIDRLNMLDDV
-193 FGSSMETLNAQKD
+193 FGSTIESLNAQRD

-220 RQLNEFINADEGNPI
+220 RQLNELINADQNPI

-243 NDSELGF
+243 NENELGF
-250 DDEFKAELMNDLN
+250 SDKFKAELINDLN
-263 LAIEES
+263 LAMEES

-280 MTATL
+280 MIETL

-306 RLKVYTTTDYT
+306 RLKVYTTTDYS
-317 AEEIH
+317 AEDIH

-327 EVERISKRMQSI
+327 EVDRISKRMQDI
-339 LAELGYGDNLNV
+339 LSELGYGDNLNV
-351 GQMMNELNE
+351 GEMMNQLNE

-368 TPDRKSIVV
+368 TPDRKTIVI
-377 KDYNDIVEETW
+377 KDYSDIVEETW
-388 ITAAASFHK
+388 MAAADSFHR

-415 EAGGYYSAPALDG
+415 EAGGYYMSPALDG

-445 TYSMRTLA
+445 TYSMRALA

-471 EELTL
+471 EDLTL

-507 LYDELGVLQS
+507 LFDELGVLQS
-517 ELFRAVRLVVDTGLH
+517 ELFRSVRLVVDTGLH

-557 AEIERYI
+557 SEIERYI

-570 CSYKVGMLKILD
+570 CSYKVGMIKILD
-582 LREEAKAELGD
+582 LRERAKDQMGD
-593 AFNIRDF
+593 SFDIRDF

-616 ELVDEMISNAN
+616 ELVDEMISDAN

>member
-1 MEINWFSVKWDN
+1 MK
-13 NYKNHLL
+13 LL
-20 MKTILKY
+20 LNLTKKT
-27 TKPILSIF
+27 LSIV
-35 LGIAGLYLINLFFMK
+35 LGIFGLYLVNLFFMK
-50 PISMDHYLG
+50 PISLDHYLG
-59 KEIISGMMD
+59 KEVISGMLD

-78 VDRLNFITNHQ
+78 IDQFNFITKHQ
-89 SNLSVH
+89 SKLSVY
-95 GLEDRAEDLADL
+95 GLEDQAEDLADM
-107 KESKAMLE
+107 KKSRAILE
-115 RYDNSKLS
+115 RYNDSKLTK
-123 RQQKITKKIA
+123 QQRISKKVA
-133 LFDLENKIKQEE
+133 LFDLDNKIKQEE
-145 QFPFHDYPLNQIGG
+145 EFPFHDYPLNQIGG

-167 MTDIHPIRSKTEA
+167 MTDVHPIRNKSEA
-180 RAYIDRLNMFDEV
+180 RAYIDRLNMLDDV
-193 FGSSMETLNAQKD
+193 FGSTMESLNAQRD

-212 RFVFDHVI
+212 RFVYDHVI
-220 RQLNEFINADEGNPI
+220 RQLNELINADQNPI
-235 RDVFERKI
+235 KDVFKRKI
-243 NDSELGF
+243 NEPELGF
-250 DDEFKAELMNDLN
+250 SDKLKAELINDLN
-263 LAIEES
+263 LAMEES

-280 MTATL
+280 MTETL

-291 DGVWSLPNGDEFYAL
+291 DGVWSLPNGDDFYAL
-306 RLKVYTTTDYT
+306 RLKVYTTTDYS
-317 AEEIH
+317 AEDIH

-327 EVERISKRMQSI
+327 EVDRISKRMQDI
-339 LAELGYGDNLNV
+339 LSELGYGDNLNV
-351 GQMMNELNE
+351 GEMMNQLNE

-368 TPDRKSIVV
+368 TPDRKTIVI
-377 KDYNDIVEETW
+377 KDYSDIVEETW
-388 ITAAASFHK
+388 MAAADSFHR

-415 EAGGYYSAPALDG
+415 EAGGYYMSPALDG

-445 TYSMRTLA
+445 TYSMRALA

-471 EELTL
+471 EDLTL

-507 LYDELGVLQS
+507 LFDELGVLQS
-517 ELFRAVRLVVDTGLH
+517 ELFRSVRLVVDTGLH

-557 AEIERYI
+557 SEIERYI

-570 CSYKVGMLKILD
+570 CSYKVGMIKILD
-582 LREEAKAELGD
+582 LRERAKDQMGD
-593 AFNIRDF
+593 SFDIRDF

-616 ELVDEMISNAN
+616 ELVDEMINDAN